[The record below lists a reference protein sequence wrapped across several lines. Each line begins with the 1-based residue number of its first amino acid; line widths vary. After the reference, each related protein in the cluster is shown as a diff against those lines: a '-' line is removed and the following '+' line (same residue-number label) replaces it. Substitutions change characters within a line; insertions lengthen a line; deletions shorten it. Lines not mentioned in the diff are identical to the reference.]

1 MSVPRTGLR
10 PAHFSLTAIA
20 MVVASAACFTAID
33 TMIKYLGT
41 RYSAPVL
48 VWARWGVPALMMAVL
63 LGPKLRWGLL
73 RTANLSLHLLR
84 GGVLVLSS
92 LCFFTALKFLP
103 LAEATGINYVTP
115 ILVTLSAGW
124 FLRERI
130 TVPRWIFAVAGFIGM
145 LLIVRPGGG
154 MLQAASLLALG
165 AAALNATFQILTR
178 KLATEDLLVLIFY
191 PSVVGG
197 ALMSFAVPFVDF
209 ADAYLTWDV
218 LLFVAIGAIGLLG
231 HFLFIQAFQL
241 APASTIAPFT
251 YMQLVWST
259 LAGWLTFGSFPD
271 GWALS
276 GMIVIAASAVV
287 LTAYE
292 RWRASRPNAELG
304 GGRPAIEPDHDEHAW
319 RGDHGNQLRCACW
332 RRDER
337 TSAASRGIDV
347 DSQCRRTTED
357 RHQDGLISADAPS
370 RRTPAH
376 L

>member
-1 MSVPRTGLR
+1 M
-10 PAHFSLTAIA
+10 I
-20 MVVASAACFTAID
+20 VASAACFTAID

-48 VWARWGVPALMMAVL
+48 VWARWGVPALMITVL
-63 LGPKLRWGLL
+63 LGPKLRWGLV
-73 RTANLSLHLLR
+73 RTANLKLHLLR
-84 GGVLVLSS
+84 GAVLVLSS

-115 ILVTLSAGW
+115 ILVTLTAGW

-130 TVPRWIFAVAGFIGM
+130 TRARWVFAAAGFIGM

-154 MLQAASLLALG
+154 MLQAAALLALG

-197 ALMSFAVPFVDF
+197 ALMSLAVPFVDF
-209 ADAYLTWDV
+209 ATAYLTWDI

-271 GWALS
+271 AWSLS
-276 GMIVIAASAVV
+276 GMIVIAASAVA

-292 RWRASRPNAELG
+292 RWRAGLPDAEPAERDRQRNPVMMSMPGAGITEVNIESRG
-304 GGRPAIEPDHDEHAW
+304 GV
-319 RGDHGNQLRCACW
+319 
-332 RRDER
+332 
-337 TSAASRGIDV
+337 AASAQQLQAGESMAV
-347 DSQCRRTTED
+347 
-357 RHQDGLISADAPS
+357 PS
-370 RRTPAH
+370 VGGPPKLVIKTD
-376 L
+376 